1 MQAITVRELNKY
13 IKGLYSRDFILQNLA
28 VKGEISNYKESH
40 GNYYFALKGETGESI
55 DCIMFASV
63 LDKLKMDFTSGQEVI
78 IQGELSFYEKTGKTS
93 IVVRY
98 MEIDGIGKYYIEL
111 EKLKKKLEEKGMFDD
126 IYKKPIPTYGYHI
139 GVVTSK
145 TGAAIEDIKR
155 TIYNKNPHAHI
166 VLYPC
171 KVQGEGAAES
181 VIEGIKALDK
191 MDLDCI
197 IVARGGGSKEDLYC
211 FNDENL
217 AYAIF
222 STKTPI
228 ISAVGHEIDISITD
242 LVADLRVATPT
253 AAGEACTFD
262 YHELMQDLVDKRNEM
277 LDILHRKKDIYRE
290 KIDNYEQNINLLSP
304 RAKLE
309 NNKTILKEKKERL
322 KNIMH
327 NKYTNIIYTYNEY
340 IEKLKASDSLDKM
353 RKGFAYVTNDKN
365 KKIVSIKDVKKNDKI
380 NLRVHDGTIHARV
393 V

>member
-1 MQAITVRELNKY
+1 MLRFFMQAITVKELNKY

-40 GNYYFALKGETGESI
+40 GNFYFSLKDETVEAI
-55 DCIMFASV
+55 DCIMFGSV
-63 LDKLKMDFTSGQEVI
+63 LDKLKTDFTSGQEVI
-78 IQGELSFYEKTGKTS
+78 IQGELSFYEKIGKTS
-93 IVVRY
+93 IIVRY
-98 MEIDGIGKYYIEL
+98 MEIDGVGKYYIEL
-111 EKLKKKLEEKGMFDD
+111 EKLKKKLQEKGMFDD
-126 IYKKPIPTYGYHI
+126 MYKKPIPKYGYHI

-181 VIEGIKALDK
+181 VIEGVKTLDD
-191 MDLDCI
+191 MNLDCI

-222 STKTPI
+222 SSDTPI
-228 ISAVGHEIDISITD
+228 ISAVGHEIDTSITD

-262 YHELMQDLVDKRNEM
+262 YHELMQDLVDKRNDM
-277 LDILHRKKDIYRE
+277 IDILSS
-290 KIDNYEQNINLLSP
+290 KIDKYKEKVDSYLTNIDLLSP
-304 RAKLE
+304 RSKIE
-309 NNKTILKEKKERL
+309 RHKVVLKEKSERL
-322 KNIMH
+322 KNITH
-327 NKYTNIIYTYNEY
+327 SRYSDIVHIYNEY
-340 IEKLKASDSLDKM
+340 IEKLKASDSLSKM
-353 RKGFAYVTNDKN
+353 KKGFAYVTNDKN
-365 KKIVSIKDVKKNDKI
+365 K
-380 NLRVHDGTIHARV
+380 
-393 V
+393 